1 MVMVFQNH
9 YQRRRMYT
17 RIALGKNRTMDVVGG
32 EASGGS
38 GTLLILYPAVF
49 GLQICQ
55 VVIGAP
61 LVVSTGAWGTTCITN
76 MTADVYFF

>member
-1 MVMVFQNH
+1 
-9 YQRRRMYT
+9 MYT

-55 VVIGAP
+55 VVIGSP
-61 LVVSTGAWGTTCITN
+61 LVPGPWRLETLMLETG
-76 MTADVYFF
+76 VHV